1 LNNYLNIKL
10 FGESYKFKTNL
21 EMVQA
26 EKVVN
31 LLTQEVLS
39 VQNQFAEEMSDP
51 KKMMVL
57 VVAALNLAKRNIELL
72 NANNEIKLKI
82 GKRSKDILEILDKS
96 LGTNEKM
103 QI

>member
-1 LNNYLNIKL
+1 MNNYLNIKL

>member
-1 LNNYLNIKL
+1 MNIKL

>member
-1 LNNYLNIKL
+1 MNIKL

-57 VVAALNLAKRNIELL
+57 VVAALNLAKRNIELV

>member
-57 VVAALNLAKRNIELL
+57 VVAALNLAKRNIELV

-82 GKRSKDILEILDKS
+82 GKRSRDILEILDKS

>member
-1 LNNYLNIKL
+1 MNIKL

-31 LLTQEVLS
+31 LLTQEVQS

-51 KKMMVL
+51 KKMMIL
-57 VVAALNLAKRNIELL
+57 VVAALNLAKKNIELL
-72 NANNEIKLKI
+72 NANSEIKLKI

-96 LGTNEKM
+96 LDNKEKM
-103 QI
+103 QT

>member
-1 LNNYLNIKL
+1 MNIKL

-31 LLTQEVLS
+31 LLTQEVQL

-51 KKMMVL
+51 KKMMIL
-57 VVAALNLAKRNIELL
+57 VVAALNLAKKNIELI
-72 NANNEIKLKI
+72 NTNNEIKLKI

-96 LGTNEKM
+96 LDTKEKM
-103 QI
+103 QT

>member
-1 LNNYLNIKL
+1 
-10 FGESYKFKTNL
+10 
-21 EMVQA
+21 
-26 EKVVN
+26 VN